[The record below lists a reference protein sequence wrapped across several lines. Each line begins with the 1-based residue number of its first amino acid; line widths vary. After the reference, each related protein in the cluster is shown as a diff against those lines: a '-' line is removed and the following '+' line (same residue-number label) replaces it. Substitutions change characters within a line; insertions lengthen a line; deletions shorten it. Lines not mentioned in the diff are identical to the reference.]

1 MTIKKLF
8 TATSVAG
15 ISLLGNAAYAAVSCQ
30 FFNDPLVIN
39 ATCDE
44 VYLYQSKTSVTIN
57 GGVIVSDSAPNGTT
71 GQQAPGQLPAVAI
84 VSVNY
89 STPVISSFINNGTI
103 TAFQA
108 TSWQNVGAVRP
119 PAVSVGASTT
129 ITSLINN
136 GAITSAPIGA
146 TSPANT
152 MEIWGIVGTFTNNG
166 TVSATGNSNGVLVA
180 AGGSIGV
187 LNNNGSISGSAA
199 NNGIKVDALGS
210 IGTLNNA
217 QAGLKYT
224 GNLPTNYNTII
235 TSPTAYGKL
244 AVTAGS
250 GQTTFGIAPGSAFNN
265 SVTYTAVLNGV
276 TAGNLANTTGTYGG
290 GLVATNWRLNNS
302 SGTQW
307 DLTSASTTLTPNTGS
322 NSGNKL
328 GAAVVA
334 AYSAAN
340 AGQTLTNG
348 TSFIGAVQSL
358 TVDQAN
364 ALSNVHAEGYS
375 SNQTINLEQM
385 SHVTNTVMDR
395 IHGPV
400 SGNSAT
406 STTVELDQGRNM
418 WVDATAMK
426 GDVDS
431 YNNLAGF
438 SYRLSNLIMGGDVYR
453 DASGGV
459 GVFGGVGYTSME
471 EPEQVSQNFSSLN
484 YYLGLYGGKYLPNN
498 FKLSGAV
505 GYVYSDTTALRNN
518 VNVGH
523 FTGGGAQSN
532 FTSNG
537 GYGALKLSRPFLVHE
552 RLTVTPFIG
561 ASYSQLAMGQTSER
575 GSSDFNYTIASSTA
589 RSTLTFVGGEFL
601 MPLSDSVKNPLSLI
615 GFYRFGYDWSAD
627 KDSAHEIT
635 ATSPL
640 FGSFTQ
646 IGANKGPANN
656 LMGLGLQGKIAE
668 GVSIRAGIVGR
679 VSTYGSEIGGGGEVK
694 WVF

>member
-1 MTIKKLF
+1 MTIKQLL

-15 ISLLGNAAYAAVSCQ
+15 ISLLGNAAYAASCQ

-39 ATCDE
+39 ANCTE
-44 VYLYQSKTSVTIN
+44 VYLYQSKSSVTIDS
-57 GGVIVSDSAPNGTT
+57 GATVSDSAPNGTT
-71 GQQAPGQLPAVAI
+71 GQLAPGQLPAVAI
-84 VSVNY
+84 VSLN
-89 STPVISSFINNGTI
+89 SGTPVISSFINNGTI
-103 TAFQA
+103 TSFQA

-119 PAVSVGASTT
+119 PAVSVGGSTT

-136 GAITSAPIGA
+136 GTITSLPIGA
-146 TSPANT
+146 NSPANT
-152 MEIWGIVGTFTNNG
+152 MEIWGTVGTFTNNG
-166 TVSATGNSNGVLVA
+166 TVSATGNSNGVFVA
-180 AGGSIGV
+180 SGGSIGI
-187 LNNNGSISGSAA
+187 LNNNGTIAGSAA
-199 NNGIKVDALGS
+199 NNGIKVDAAGS
-210 IGTLNNA
+210 IATLNNA

-224 GNLPTNYNTII
+224 GKLPSNYNTII

-250 GQTTFGIAPGSAFNN
+250 GQTTFGIASGSTFSNTA
-265 SVTYTAVLNGV
+265 TYTAVLTGV

-307 DLTSASTTLTPNTGS
+307 DLSSASTTLTPNTGS

-328 GAAVVA
+328 GNAVVA
-334 AYSAAN
+334 AYSAGN
-340 AGQTLTNG
+340 VGKTLANG
-348 TSFIGAVQSL
+348 TNFIGAVQSL

-395 IHGPV
+395 IHAPL

-406 STTVELDQGRNM
+406 STAFEVDQGRYM

-438 SYRLSNLIMGGDVYR
+438 SYRLSNLIMGGDIFR

-471 EPEQVSQNFSSLN
+471 EPQQVSQNFSTMN
-484 YYLGLYGGKYLPNN
+484 YYLGVYGGKYLPNS

-505 GYVYSDTTALRNN
+505 GYVYSDTAALRNN

-532 FTSNG
+532 YTSNG

-575 GSSDFNYTIASSTA
+575 GSSDFNYTISSSTA
-589 RSTLTFVGGEFL
+589 RSTLTFIGGEVL
-601 MPLSDSVKNPLSLI
+601 VPLSDSAKNPLSLI

-635 ATSPL
+635 ASSPL

-656 LMGLGLQGKIAE
+656 LMGLGLQGKIAQ

-694 WVF
+694 WEF